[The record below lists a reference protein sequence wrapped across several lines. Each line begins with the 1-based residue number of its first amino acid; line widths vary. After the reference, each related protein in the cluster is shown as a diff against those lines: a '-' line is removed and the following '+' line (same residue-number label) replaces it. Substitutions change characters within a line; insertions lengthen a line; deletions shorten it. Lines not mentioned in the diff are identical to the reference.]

1 MPSVQTKHAS
11 DSKRAYG
18 LPDGKQSAPPM
29 DTRNNGTDYKLPEL
43 NTLPKIINGGV
54 AGIVGISVVFP
65 LDLVKTRLQNQTI
78 GPRGERQYKNMFDCF
93 KQTYRAEG
101 YFGMYRGSAVNILLV
116 TPEKAVKL
124 AANDVFRYYL
134 ANPDGTVTILNQTFA
149 GGLAGAYQALITTP
163 MELLKIQ
170 MQDAGRIA
178 AQLKADYLL
187 RKALGCKTSRYDQK
201 EPIWVD
207 KRADG
212 LPDGKRSAPPI
223 DTRNGG
229 VTTGGKIPERQS
241 AWAITKKL
249 YSERGFFG
257 FYRGMRATMLRDI
270 GFSAIYFP
278 MFAIISKWGQ
288 RPEDITPPFWWSFV
302 SGYIAGSTSAVAVT
316 PFDVIKTRMQT
327 ITKGTGERQYSGVV
341 DCVTSTVRNEG
352 ITALFK
358 GGLCRMIVLAPLYG
372 IVQGVYYLGIAEYL
386 LGYKQQR
393 FV

>member
-1 MPSVQTKHAS
+1 M
-11 DSKRAYG
+11 SK
-18 LPDGKQSAPPM
+18 SS
-29 DTRNNGTDYKLPEL
+29 DYKLPEL

-178 AQLKADYLL
+178 AQLKA
-187 RKALGCKTSRYDQK
+187 A
-201 EPIWVD
+201 
-207 KRADG
+207 
-212 LPDGKRSAPPI
+212 
-223 DTRNGG
+223 
-229 VTTGGKIPERQS
+229 GGKIPERQS

-278 MFAIISKWGQ
+278 MFAIISK
-288 RPEDITPPFWWSFV
+288 WSFV